1 MARSK
6 GNRANHALAALA
18 VCAAAAGLGL
28 ALRSNRIPAV
38 ASSVTPTSQPPDMKV
53 IVKESRPN
61 EPLEFSD
68 LRVHNVE
75 TPSGKPFIASALP
88 HLGKGQ
94 PEDWLDALHYTLKNT
109 TDKRMTF
116 ILTELQFPETMSTGP
131 LMVYNRLGIGIPPF
145 KPMPPEYESNKPLS
159 LDPGDTVTFQL
170 SPAQLEAIKG
180 FIGLRNFRLADL
192 SKATIKITYVIF
204 DDGTKWDMGHYFRP
218 NPSAPH
224 VWERIDF

>member
-6 GNRANHALAALA
+6 ANRANHALVALA

-38 ASSVTPTSQPPDMKV
+38 ASTFTPTSQPPDMKV

-61 EPLEFSD
+61 EPVQFGD
-68 LRVHNVE
+68 LRVQNVE
-75 TPSGKPFIASALP
+75 IPPGKPFSASELA
-88 HLGKGQ
+88 HVSKGQ
-94 PEDWLDALHYTLKNT
+94 PEDWLGGLHYSLKNT

-116 ILTELQFPETMSTGP
+116 ILAELQFPETTTTGP

-145 KPMPPEYESNKPLS
+145 KPMPPEYEGNKSLS

-170 SPAQLEAIKG
+170 SPAQLEGIKS
-180 FIGLRNFRLADL
+180 FIGLRNFQLADL
-192 SKATIKITYVIF
+192 SKVTVKITYVIF
-204 DDGTKWDMGHYFRP
+204 DDGTKWDVGHYYKP

-224 VWERIDF
+224 GWERID